1 MFGTGPVTH
10 NATFDKHNNF
20 VCKNLVQKGEKV
32 ANKFLKWE
40 KVKYEEFESDSVPKK
55 PCQLVTDKGIEITY
69 RVGMDTV
76 FKVDSIICPETSV
89 SVLN

>member
-20 VCKNLVQKGEKV
+20 VCKYLAQKGAEVRKKSEKIMI
-32 ANKFLKWE
+32 KD
-40 KVKYEEFESDSVPKK
+40 EEFESDSVLKK
-55 PCQLVTDKGIEITY
+55 PCQLVTNEGIEITY

-76 FKVDSIICPETSV
+76 FKVDSIICPE
-89 SVLN
+89 